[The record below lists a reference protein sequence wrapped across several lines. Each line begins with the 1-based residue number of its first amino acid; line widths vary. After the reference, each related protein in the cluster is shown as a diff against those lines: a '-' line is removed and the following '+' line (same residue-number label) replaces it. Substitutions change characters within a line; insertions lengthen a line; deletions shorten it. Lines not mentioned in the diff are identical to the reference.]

1 MGQDVNISSKSES
14 YKYLDENALAY
25 LQYLSVTDRGA
36 ADGAYAGKHKS
47 VVRGRSQEFTD
58 YREYLPGDDVRSIDW
73 RVYGRTDR
81 YVIKLCEQ
89 ETLMT
94 CHLLLDS
101 SASMAFGGSWHKEFF
116 GADDISKYDYGCY
129 LAAAL
134 SYLLLRQGDAV
145 SLTVFNSAVRH
156 HLPAGSTLS
165 HLHRIARALEDQK
178 VRRETA
184 ISHVLRQA
192 FPLLRRR
199 GILVVVSDFLDD
211 CDGMFEALDM
221 YLCRGFEVVLFHVLH
236 RHELELPK
244 LASVNFVDAESGER
258 LTSVPEDVQEAYGR
272 ELQAHIDKIQSGAEA
287 RKIDYELISTKTFYP
302 VAVRDYL
309 ERRRRRCGYS

>member
-1 MGQDVNISSKSES
+1 MGQDVNISSRNDS

-25 LQYLSVTDRGA
+25 LRHLSFDARGA
-36 ADGAYAGKHKS
+36 VDGAYAGKHRS
-47 VVRGRSQEFTD
+47 VVKGRSQEFTD

-81 YVIKLCEQ
+81 YMIKLCEQ

-116 GADDISKYDYGCY
+116 GANDISKYDYACY

-145 SLTVFNSAVRH
+145 SLTVFNSAIRY
-156 HLPAGSTLS
+156 HLPAGGTLS
-165 HLHRIARALEDQK
+165 HLHRVARALEGQK
-178 VRRETA
+178 VHRDTY
-184 ISHVLRQA
+184 IPHVLRQA
-192 FPLLRRR
+192 FPLLKRR
-199 GILVVVSDFLDD
+199 GILIVISDFLED

-221 YLCRGFEVVLFHVLH
+221 YLGRGFEVALFHVLH
-236 RHELELPK
+236 RYELELPK

-258 LTSVPEDVQEAYGR
+258 LTSVPEDVQEAYGH
-272 ELQAHIDKIQSGAEA
+272 ELQAHIDTIRAGAEA
-287 RKIDYELISTKTFYP
+287 RKIDYDLISTQTFYS

-309 ERRRRRCGYS
+309 ERRRRQCGYS

>member
-1 MGQDVNISSKSES
+1 MRQDGKVSPRSES
-14 YKYLDENALAY
+14 YKYLDESALAY
-25 LQYLSVTDRGA
+25 LRHLSFAARGA
-36 ADGAYAGKHKS
+36 VDGAYAGKHRSFVK
-47 VVRGRSQEFTD
+47 GRSQEFTD

-73 RVYGRTDR
+73 RVYARTDR

-116 GADDISKYDYGCY
+116 GADDISKYDYACY

-134 SYLLLRQGDAV
+134 SYLLLQQGDAV
-145 SLTVFNSAVRH
+145 SLTVFNSAVRY
-156 HLPAGSTLS
+156 HLPAGGALS

-184 ISHVLRQA
+184 MAHVLRQA
-192 FPLLRRR
+192 FPLLKRR
-199 GILVVVSDFLDD
+199 GLLVVVSDFLDD

-221 YLCRGFEVVLFHVLH
+221 YLDRGFEVVLFHILH

-244 LASVNFVDAESGER
+244 LASVNFIDAESGER
-258 LTSVPEDVQEAYGR
+258 LTSVPADVQEAYGR
-272 ELQAHIDKIQSGAEA
+272 ELQAHIETIRAAAEA
-287 RKIDYELISTKTFYP
+287 RKIDYASISTQTFYP

-309 ERRRRRCGYS
+309 EQRRRRCGYS

>member
-1 MGQDVNISSKSES
+1 MAQDANISSRSES
-14 YKYLDENALAY
+14 YKYLDESALAY
-25 LQYLSVTDRGA
+25 LRHLSFAARGA
-36 ADGAYAGKHKS
+36 VDGAYAGKHRS
-47 VVRGRSQEFTD
+47 VVKGRSQEFTD

-94 CHLLLDS
+94 CHFLLDS
-101 SASMAFGGSWHKEFF
+101 SASMAFGGSWHKEYF
-116 GADDISKYDYGCY
+116 GSHDISKYDYACY

-145 SLTVFNSAVRH
+145 SLTTFNSAIRS
-156 HLPAGSTLS
+156 HLPAGGTLS
-165 HLHRIARALEDQK
+165 HLHRVARALQEQK
-178 VRRETA
+178 VRRDTY
-184 ISHVLRQA
+184 IPHVLRQA
-192 FPLLRRR
+192 FPLLKRR
-199 GILVVVSDFLDD
+199 GILIVISDFLDD

-221 YLCRGFEVVLFHVLH
+221 YLSRGFEVVLFHVLH

-258 LTSVPEDVQEAYGR
+258 LTSVPEDVQAAYGR
-272 ELQAHIDKIQSGAEA
+272 ELQAHIDTIRAGAEA
-287 RKIDYELISTKTFYP
+287 RKIDYDLISTQTHYP

-309 ERRRRRCGYS
+309 EQRRRRCAYS